1 MNWGAAF
8 DLVYQE
14 RAIAQVIM
22 NGDLGR
28 CTLHRHNSTT
38 GHNQQ

>member
-1 MNWGAAF
+1 MNWRWAF

-22 NGDLGR
+22 ND
-28 CTLHRHNSTT
+28 
-38 GHNQQ
+38 GHDQRT